1 MQRKTLMNM
10 DIEKFNQ
17 NIDWVIKG
25 EIFGS
30 GDLSQY
36 DEKTHADYQTKK
48 DEITAEYNT
57 HQANKKTPEQIE
69 ALKTSAKAK
78 LVAGTPLTEEE
89 ANTIV
94 L

>member
-1 MQRKTLMNM
+1 MDMDNAHFNM
-10 DIEKFNQ
+10 

-25 EIFGS
+25 EIFGK
-30 GDLSQY
+30 GDITGM

-57 HQANKKTPEQIE
+57 YQANKKTPEDIQ
-69 ALKTSAKAK
+69 ALKASAKAK
-78 LVAGTPLTEEE
+78 LIAGEALTEDE

>member
-1 MQRKTLMNM
+1 MQRKTLMDM

-17 NIDWVIKG
+17 NIDWVIAG
-25 EIFGS
+25 EVYGS
-30 GDLSQY
+30 GTITEDV
-36 DEKTHADYQTKK
+36 KTHADYQTKK

-57 HQANKKTPEQIE
+57 YQTNKNTPEQIE